1 MANLLYAWGS
11 TLNGQL
17 GLSDEAITEVY
28 TSASGF
34 EKQRIL
40 QNVSKPTLVDPVA
53 LLGKY
58 ADVGI
63 IRQVKCG
70 ADFSAAVMEPTGDV
84 ITWGDGGHGQ
94 LGTGKESSRHPV
106 KVRELRDPNEPS
118 SSRPQT
124 TS

>member
-11 TLNGQL
+11 TEAGQL
-17 GLSDEAITEVY
+17 GLSDEAITISYISV
-28 TSASGF
+28 SGA
-34 EKQRIL
+34 EKNKVL
-40 QNVSKPTLVDPVA
+40 ENVSKPTLVDPVA

-84 ITWGDGGHGQ
+84 ITWGDGSHGQ
-94 LGTGKESSRHPV
+94 LGTLNSQGFGNPVSRNPV
-106 KVRELRDPNEPS
+106 KVIAPLPTLP
-118 SSRPQT
+118 
-124 TS
+124 